1 VVGREHDAGACSLPS
16 SPMASVNDVDLY
28 AGLQVV
34 GALLSRHLQQN
45 KPITEALAG
54 LRHSYLAGSVR
65 FSMENMFSVVVGLVR
80 SVWRKLGA
88 YPPSGLPSGY
98 RYWAL
103 QGITRAL
110 SGLTGLK
117 SEGR

>member
-1 VVGREHDAGACSLPS
+1 
-16 SPMASVNDVDLY
+16 
-28 AGLQVV
+28 
-34 GALLSRHLQQN
+34 
-45 KPITEALAG
+45 
-54 LRHSYLAGSVR
+54 
-65 FSMENMFSVVVGLVR
+65 MENMFSVVVGLVR